1 VRQPTCGKL
10 TSVRSVAIDRIV
22 PEYCNFSR
30 RSLSGDY
37 TVGVMKRITISLDV
51 PDEDHENVLRLL
63 EGCANRIAYNHPRI
77 GAIRWL
83 DDSVVKPKLVPLRSN
98 ASTFEQTA
106 N

>member
-1 VRQPTCGKL
+1 MRQIFLL

-22 PEYCNFSR
+22 PEDCNFSR
-30 RSLSGDY
+30 RFLSGDY
-37 TVGVMKRITISLDV
+37 TGGVMKRITISLDV
-51 PDEDHENVLRLL
+51 SDEDHENVLRLL

-83 DDSVVKPKLVPLRSN
+83 DDSVVEPKLLPLRSN
-98 ASTFEQTA
+98 ASRFEQAT